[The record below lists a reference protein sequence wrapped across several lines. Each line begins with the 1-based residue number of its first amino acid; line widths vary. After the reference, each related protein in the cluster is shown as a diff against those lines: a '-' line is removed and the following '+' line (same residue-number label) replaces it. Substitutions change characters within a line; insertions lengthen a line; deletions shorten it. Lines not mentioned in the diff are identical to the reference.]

1 MEKLKE
7 EIVLDEAGVSKTKV
21 KTASISDLEASIIAR
36 SEDLNIPA
44 LAAFFSVTENE
55 VKAALAKK

>member
-1 MEKLKE
+1 MENEKE
-7 EIVLDEAGVSKTKV
+7 VTVLDGAGVSKTKV
-21 KTASISDLEASIIAR
+21 KSVISDLEASIIAR

-44 LAAFFSVTENE
+44 LAAFHEVTEDV

>member
-1 MEKLKE
+1 MEELKE
-7 EIVLDEAGVSKTKV
+7 ETKV
-21 KTASISDLEASIIAR
+21 KAVKSVISDLEASIIAR

-44 LAAFFSVTENE
+44 LAAFHEVTEDV

>member
-1 MEKLKE
+1 MEELKE
-7 EIVLDEAGVSKTKV
+7 ITVLDGAGVSKAKV

-44 LAAFFSVTENE
+44 LASFHEVTEDV

>member
-1 MEKLKE
+1 MENE
-7 EIVLDEAGVSKTKV
+7 TIVLDGAGVSKTKV
-21 KTASISDLEASIIAR
+21 KSVISDLEASIIAR

-44 LAAFFSVTENE
+44 LAAFHEVTEDV

>member
-1 MEKLKE
+1 MENE
-7 EIVLDEAGVSKTKV
+7 TIVLDGAGVSKTKV
-21 KTASISDLEASIIAR
+21 KSVISDLEASIIAK

-44 LAAFFSVTENE
+44 LAAFHEVTEDV